1 MIAKNKKNAA
11 GAAPISY
18 RHEASMQRDPAAVV
32 VDIGVFSRFQS
43 AIQNSI
49 HYEQPIHLRCSGN
62 QCVVAIAE
70 VETIVIHQLNFAILG
85 DDLTL

>member
-32 VDIGVFSRFQS
+32 VDIRAAGRTEQKQS
-43 AIQNSI
+43 ISPAAEGLRLVQAFLKIPD
-49 HYEQPIHLRCSGN
+49 PIKR
-62 QCVVAIAE
+62 AE
-70 VETIVIHQLNFAILG
+70 LIRMVEDYVRGAQR
-85 DDLTL
+85 